1 MPKTPPEARN
11 RPWVVVNMAMSADG
25 KVASAN
31 RRVTRI
37 GSDLDLEEL
46 YGLRSTA
53 DAILCGA
60 RTVEETKATLGN
72 GGDRHRKTRLRRGL
86 QEHPVRIVAS
96 ATGSLSPDAELW
108 RHRFSP
114 ILVLVTPKA
123 SPSRLRRL
131 RRLAD
136 EVVTYSGSPR
146 SLGTTLTHLAERW
159 GVRRLVVE
167 GGGVLNAALFAADFV
182 DELHLTVC
190 PLLMG
195 GRAAPSIADGEGPEK
210 LADASKFRLRTTRLR
225 GRELFAVYLRERSTP
240 DAPKHPIPERSPSKR
255 S

>member
-1 MPKTPPEARN
+1 MTKTAPAART

-31 RRVTRI
+31 RHVTRI
-37 GSDLDLEEL
+37 GSNVDLEEL
-46 YGLRSTA
+46 YRLRSTA

-72 GGDRHRKTRLRRGL
+72 GGDRHRRNRLRRGL
-86 QEHPVRIVAS
+86 QEHPLRIVAS

-114 ILVLVTPKA
+114 ILILVTPKA

-131 RRLAD
+131 RQLAD
-136 EVVTYSGSPR
+136 EVVTYSGSSK
-146 SLGTTLTHLAERW
+146 SLGPALTHLAHRW

-167 GGGVLNAALFAADFV
+167 GGGVFNAALFAADFV

-195 GRAAPSIADGEGPEK
+195 GRTAPTIADGEGPLQLANAQHFK
-210 LADASKFRLRTTRLR
+210 LVSTQGR
-225 GRELFAVYLRERSTP
+225 GRELFTVYLRERSNL
-240 DAPKHPIPERSPSKR
+240 DAPKRSILERSPSKH

>member
-1 MPKTPPEARN
+1 
-11 RPWVVVNMAMSADG
+11 MSADG

-46 YGLRSTA
+46 YVLRSSA

-72 GGDRHRKTRLRRGL
+72 GGDRHRDRRRRRGL
-86 QEHPVRIVAS
+86 EDYPLRIIAS

-114 ILVLVTPKA
+114 ILVVVTSRA
-123 SPSRLRRL
+123 SPSRIRRL
-131 RRLAD
+131 RKLAD
-136 EVVTYSGSPR
+136 EVVIDSGSPK
-146 SLGTTLTHLAERW
+146 SLGTTLTLLAVRW
-159 GVRRLVVE
+159 GIRRLVVE
-167 GGGVLNAALFAADFV
+167 GGGVLNAALLAADFV

-195 GRAAPSIADGEGPEK
+195 GRSAPSIADGEGPKK
-210 LADASKFRLRTTRLR
+210 LADAKTFRLVGTKRR
-225 GRELFAVYLRERSTP
+225 GRELFTIYVRDRS
-240 DAPKHPIPERSPSKR
+240 APRSIRGRLPSTR